1 MSPPEPSY
9 RKLVSAGLII
19 LLIAAWALVVLLAVP
34 VVGNLPIL
42 VQAIFYLAAGIAWIF
57 PLKPL
62 VRWSETGRW
71 TKAAA
76 GEDGSKG

>member
-19 LLIAAWALVVLLAVP
+19 LLIAIWALLVLLAVP
-34 VVGNLPIL
+34 IVGDLPIL
-42 VQAIFYLAAGIAWIF
+42 VQAIFYLIAGIAWIF

-71 TKAAA
+71 TKAVASQ
-76 GEDGSKG
+76 DGPKG